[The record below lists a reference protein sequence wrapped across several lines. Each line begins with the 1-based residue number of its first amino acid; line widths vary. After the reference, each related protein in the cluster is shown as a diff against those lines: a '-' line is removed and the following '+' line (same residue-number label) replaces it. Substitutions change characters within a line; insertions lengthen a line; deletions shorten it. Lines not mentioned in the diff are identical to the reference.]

1 MDSRKKYYLL
11 IDTETAGT
19 IDKPL
24 VYDLGLQVIDKK
36 GNVYYEDSF
45 MIADY
50 FIHNKELLDS
60 CYFCTKIPTYW
71 KEYKEHKHKLV
82 RFKTAHK
89 IVNELIKTYNIK
101 KMYAYNARFDYRAL
115 NNTIKELSNRFITE
129 FFPKDFEIHDIMK
142 LAKQVLFTQKTFV
155 KFAEENNLYTPSGK
169 WLSNTAETAK
179 KYIDFNPYYAE
190 EHTGLED
197 VKIEKEIL
205 VKCWRQHKSID
216 GFITRV

>member
-1 MDSRKKYYLL
+1 MEGLIFMDSRKNYYLL

-24 VYDLGLQVIDKK
+24 VYDLGFQVIDKK
-36 GNVYYEDSF
+36 GHVYYEDSL

-89 IVNELIKTYNIK
+89 IVTELIEKYNIK
-101 KMYAYNARFDYRAL
+101 KISALGNIHNNVDTLCSRFSIFRYLISLR
-115 NNTIKELSNRFITE
+115 
-129 FFPKDFEIHDIMK
+129 
-142 LAKQVLFTQKTFV
+142 
-155 KFAEENNLYTPSGK
+155 GK
-169 WLSNTAETAK
+169 N
-179 KYIDFNPYYAE
+179 
-190 EHTGLED
+190 
-197 VKIEKEIL
+197 
-205 VKCWRQHKSID
+205 
-216 GFITRV
+216 